1 MDADRLDWI
10 FDGSDDETLG
20 ERYDS
25 WAATYDSDH
34 GEWGWRGPDLVA
46 AAAVRNVGDGDAVAP
61 IIDAGCGTGMVG
73 VALRSAGWKGELI
86 GLDLSQGMLDEASK
100 SGAYDQLI
108 RCSLYDVPL
117 VDGVG
122 IATVSAG
129 VFTLGHVGGEAFA
142 ELCRTTRSGGVVTLT
157 QRLDF
162 ADRFAPHIDALSA
175 TGDWVEIERS
185 EHERL
190 HPGRDDNEQTVV
202 SWRVR

>member
-1 MDADRLDWI
+1 MGADRLDWI
-10 FDGSDDETLG
+10 FDGAHDASLG
-20 ERYDS
+20 ERYDT

-34 GEWGWRGPDLVA
+34 SEWGWRGPDLVA
-46 AAAVRNVGDGDAVAP
+46 TATVRNVRASGRAAT
-61 IIDAGCGTGMVG
+61 ILDAGCGTGMVG
-73 VALRSAGWKGELI
+73 VALRSAGWKGALI

-108 RCSLYDVPL
+108 KCSLYDVPL
-117 VDGVG
+117 IDGVAV
-122 IATVSAG
+122 ATVSAG

-142 ELCRTTRSGGVVTLT
+142 ELCRITGSGGVVTVT

-175 TGDWVEIERS
+175 TGDWTEIERS
-185 EHERL
+185 ERERL
-190 HPGRDDNEQTVV
+190 HPDRDDNEQTVV